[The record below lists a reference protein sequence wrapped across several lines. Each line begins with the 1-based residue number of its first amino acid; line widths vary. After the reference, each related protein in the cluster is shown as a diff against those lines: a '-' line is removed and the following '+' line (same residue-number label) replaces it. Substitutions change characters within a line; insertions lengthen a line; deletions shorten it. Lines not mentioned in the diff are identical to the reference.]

1 MHTKFGEHW
10 LSGMDTVAKLQ
21 KKNAQGG
28 FDDLDLIVD
37 LDV

>member
-21 KKNAQGG
+21 KNEQGG
-28 FDDLDLIVD
+28 CDDLDLIVD
-37 LDV
+37 LDA